1 MIEYGDVSMETKV
14 IFINLTK
21 LCNVNCPRCYLSE
34 ENRAKKDFLPPEY
47 LRKIC
52 DSSFIQDAE
61 DVVFV
66 FQGGEPSV
74 LGSVRLNAY
83 ADIIEGMVND
93 PKIAMV
99 SNLLNMPEWLIDFS
113 KNRLL
118 GRLETTYASGHKFT
132 LAGSENDYNFRFER
146 SLKKAIESG
155 LPCPIN
161 VELNRET
168 FEKGPEYLVN
178 LASRT
183 NARIWEFDFSV
194 DFGSFLR
201 APGFNIFNYPVV
213 SSTIQYHEFYDF
225 VFRFAEL
232 FREKIGD
239 GLSCGVVDQYQKG
252 NESINFNIQREKD
265 FITINPD
272 GSITTNPLFSD
283 IVATYLGNISEKSLD
298 QIVESNSRYRRIL
311 HEKHRVVQCMSCEWF
326 ERCGGGVSHL
336 SVNDGGRTCIGGK
349 EYWSLINE

>member
-1 MIEYGDVSMETKV
+1 MESRV

-34 ENRAKKDFLPPEY
+34 ENRANKEFLPPEF
-47 LRKIC
+47 LEEIC
-52 DSSFIQDAE
+52 TSSFVQDAK

-66 FQGGEPSV
+66 FQGGEPSI
-74 LGSVRLNAY
+74 LGQVKLNAY
-83 ADIIEGMVND
+83 ANIIEQNVKSA
-93 PKIAMV
+93 KIAMV
-99 SNLLNMPEWLIDFS
+99 SNLLNMPNWLIDFS
-113 KNRLL
+113 KNRLQ

-132 LAGSENDYNFRFER
+132 LAGSEDDYNHRFEN
-146 SLKKAIESG
+146 SLKKAIGHG

-168 FEKGPEYLVN
+168 FDKGPEYLIE

-183 NARIWEFDFSV
+183 NAMIWEFDFSV
-194 DFGSFLR
+194 DFGSFLKT
-201 APGFNIFNYPVV
+201 PGFNIFNYPVV
-213 SSTIQYHEFYDF
+213 SSTIKYHEFYDF
-225 VFRFAEL
+225 VFRFASL
-232 FREKIGD
+232 FKEQIGA

-252 NESINFNIQREKD
+252 NDSINFNIQREKD

-283 IVATYLGNISEKSLD
+283 IVATYLGNLSEKSLD
-298 QIVESNSRYRRIL
+298 QIIESKLRYRRIL
-311 HEKHRVVQCMSCEWF
+311 HERHRVVPCMSCEWF

-336 SVNDGGRTCIGGK
+336 SINDGGKTCVGGK
-349 EYWSLINE
+349 EYWRLINE